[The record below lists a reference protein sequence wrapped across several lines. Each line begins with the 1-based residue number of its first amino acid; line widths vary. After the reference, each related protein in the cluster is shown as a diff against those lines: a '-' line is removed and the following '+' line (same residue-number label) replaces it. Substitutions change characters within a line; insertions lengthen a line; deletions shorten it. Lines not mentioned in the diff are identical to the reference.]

1 MANYN
6 YPNYYMGNP
15 YMQNPMLSQQ
25 NRLQSMENQFF
36 GNNQQPQQNN
46 LVLKGRPVTSFDEA
60 KASMIDLD
68 GSVFIFPDYASG
80 KIYTKHCDGFN
91 FNQIENGIRG
101 IQNGLCDGFYAQNT
115 TMLQG
120 FNGIQRDMCQG
131 FSTLNSGITNLG
143 YQMQNCCCD
152 TNRNID
158 AVRYEAA
165 KNTCDI
171 TTAIHAEGEA
181 TRALINANTMQDL
194 RDRLEARDRELMTAN
209 FQLSQQA
216 QTANLVDELRP
227 CSRPAYITCSPYE
240 SANSRLFGY
249 GRDCGCGCGC

>member
-1 MANYN
+1 MSGEMMGATPVYN
-6 YPNYYMGNP
+6 VCDNTGMGGTWIWI
-15 YMQNPMLSQQ
+15 
-25 NRLQSMENQFF
+25 FF
-36 GNNQQPQQNN
+36 LFILLAWGGNGFGFGGGNG
-46 LVLKGRPVTSFDEA
+46 VLTRAE
-60 KASMIDLD
+60 M
-68 GSVFIFPDYASG
+68 Y
-80 KIYTKHCDGFN
+80 DGFN

-120 FNGIQRDMCQG
+120 FNGVQRDLCQG
-131 FSTLNSGITNLG
+131 FSAVNAGISNLG
-143 YQMQNCCCD
+143 YNMQNCCCE

-171 TTAIHAEGEA
+171 TSAIHAEGEA

-194 RDRLEARDRELMTAN
+194 RDRLEDKDRALMTAN

-216 QTANLVDELRP
+216 QSAALVDELRP
-227 CSRPAYITCSPYE
+227 CSKPAYITCSPYE
-240 SANSRLFGY
+240 SVRFNNVCGV
-249 GRDCGCGCGC
+249 GCGC